1 MNTKISKKFY
11 FQSGVHYSGTFIINN
26 YDIELFMDVNTD
38 DMREQNIAMDR
49 INYLFSLCLDNCVFV
64 TEEDTDAIKLYSK
77 AGMAVCPLPEEPF
90 DQIVGAV
97 LLSKFNII
105 TEGKLIVT
113 DVKIS
118 SKICDDVIF
127 YISYEEDFGLLV
139 DKSKWWNE
147 NQPNISTT
155 NNKKNAKEK
164 IVDLKKDS
172 VDWNTLGLGW
182 KEETKKGEIVFIP
195 ISK

>member
-11 FQSGVHYSGTFIINN
+11 FQSGVHYNGVFVINN

-38 DMREQNIAMDR
+38 DMREQNIAIDR
-49 INYLFSLCLDNCVFV
+49 INYLFTLCLDNCVFV
-64 TEEDTDAIKLYSK
+64 AEEDIDARKLYAK
-77 AGMAVCPLPEEPF
+77 AGMSVCSLPEEPF
-90 DQIVGAV
+90 DQIIGAV
-97 LLSKFNII
+97 LLTKLNAI
-105 TEGKLIVT
+105 TEDKLIIT

-139 DKSKWWNE
+139 NKNKWWNE
-147 NQPNISTT
+147 NQPNISTAD
-155 NNKKNAKEK
+155 KKSTKEK

-172 VDWNTLGLGW
+172 IDWNTLGLGW

-195 ISK
+195 AAK